1 MSLKATAPSP
11 VIRWSNRVL
20 DFSQRPLVMGIL
32 NITPDSFYEQSRLF
46 SPDKALTKAQEM
58 IQHGADIID
67 VGGESTRPASRQV
80 SIDEELKRVIPVIQ
94 ELRKKSDII
103 ISIDTMK
110 KEVAEEALKQ
120 GADMANCVSGLKN
133 DEAFG
138 RLLAKRQIPVILMHM
153 RGTPQTMQN
162 NPFYK
167 DTIIEIKA
175 ELNKLVQNA
184 LSWGITKEKIIIDPG
199 IGFGKRLEDNLKI
212 IKNLDQIKN
221 LGYPLLIG
229 VSRKSFIGLV
239 LDKPAEQR
247 LIGTI
252 TANTVAIL
260 QGADIVRVHDVKQAV
275 EMVKIIAAIKNI

>member
-1 MSLKATAPSP
+1 
-11 VIRWSNRVL
+11 
-20 DFSQRPLVMGIL
+20 MGIL

-184 LSWGITKEKIIIDPG
+184 LSWGITREKIIIDPG